1 VNESQVQELANQI
14 HGVRNDFGQL
24 LSELEKRRREATD
37 VKLQAR
43 RHPRA
48 AAGVV
53 ALVVGVVAYLL
64 RRKLQHRRELRDPL
78 ARRRRLRE
86 AFSRMAED
94 PARVQVRHG
103 MGRSLAAAAGTAF
116 VTSLARRVAAEAA
129 MPRRRARI
137 VTPEPTR

>member
-1 VNESQVQELANQI
+1 VSESRVRELAGQI
-14 HGVRNDFGQL
+14 SGVRDDFGQL
-24 LSELEKRRREATD
+24 LTELEKRRREATD

-53 ALVVGVVAYLL
+53 ALAVGIVTYLVRRRL
-64 RRKLQHRRELRDPL
+64 RHRRELRDPL

-94 PARVQVRHG
+94 PARVQVG
-103 MGRSLAAAAGTAF
+103 QGVARSLAAAAGTAF

-129 MPRRRARI
+129 APRRRARV
-137 VTPEPTR
+137 VTPATAR